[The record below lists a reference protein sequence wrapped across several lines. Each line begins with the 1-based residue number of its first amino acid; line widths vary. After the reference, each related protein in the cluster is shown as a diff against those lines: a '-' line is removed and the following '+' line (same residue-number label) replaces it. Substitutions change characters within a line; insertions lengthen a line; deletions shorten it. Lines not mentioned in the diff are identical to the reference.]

1 MTPEEMRQM
10 RDRLVSC
17 LYDHDP
23 ALSGEEAAL
32 IVALLAVELW
42 ITQDGSREDFEEMYR
57 HVWDHIQRTL
67 VQ

>member
-1 MTPEEMRQM
+1 MTPEEMRHM

-23 ALSGEEAAL
+23 ALSGEDAAF

-42 ITQDGSREDFEEMYR
+42 ITQEGSRDDFEEMHR
-57 HVWDHIQRTL
+57 QVWDHIQKTL

>member
-1 MTPEEMRQM
+1 MTAEQMRHM

-23 ALSGEEAAL
+23 ALSGEEAAF

-42 ITQDGSREDFEEMYR
+42 ITQEGSRDDFEEMYR
-57 HVWDHIQRTL
+57 HVWDHIQKTL